1 MVPGDRIE
9 LSTPGFSPARTD
21 VRRRPQ
27 RSAIVFAQAVT
38 RRLTSTIISFSGRGS
53 EDTGFWVV
61 LPLPALHE
69 APVAATSGRPCG
81 CPAGPMR
88 TAIVV
93 ICAVVSTCPGSALA
107 QRSERNDETGRSQGQ
122 LCGSRGLWKG
132 LHPIRV
138 CERALWPGTWQHL
151 RKASPMHP
159 HEEDKPWR
167 ARLTSSAAAS
177 A

>member
-38 RRLTSTIISFSGRGS
+38 RRLASTIISFSGRGS
-53 EDTGFWVV
+53 DDTGLGSSPPSCVKRGS
-61 LPLPALHE
+61 
-69 APVAATSGRPCG
+69 SGRDECSSLWAPS
-81 CPAGPMR
+81 GPDAHCDR
-88 TAIVV
+88 RHLLRRVDL
-93 ICAVVSTCPGSALA
+93 PRRRLA
-107 QRSERNDETGRSQGQ
+107 QRRERNDETGRSQGQ